1 MIRSILSLL
10 LLAAPA
16 ASLLAAGAAP
26 APISRALRQARQTP
40 GAAAPA
46 RASMA
51 SYIGIVEGRAEVL
64 LDGVEPWLPAAVGQK
79 LSNGTQVRTKGKS
92 SVTIAFTD
100 GSKVRLGPNA
110 NFKLEEA
117 APSKV
122 SIYIG
127 LGKLE
132 AWVSKFAGRTF
143 QTRNPVAV
151 ASVRGTVFAM
161 NVFSP
166 TQVTTDLF
174 SGSLNVTDNFGRTV
188 PMAEGQR
195 VEADAVGGAA
205 PPAALPPSARAP
217 VEPVV
222 TLPQLA
228 AQPAQAEVADKAAAE
243 PAKEETPAEEV
254 TAEETTTP
262 ENNNTSNTNP
272 LQDSS
277 TVSPS
282 SP

>member
-1 MIRSILSLL
+1 MIRFLLSLA
-10 LLAAPA
+10 LLAAPLS
-16 ASLLAAGAAP
+16 SLWAAGAAP
-26 APISRALRQARQTP
+26 APISPAMRRAATTP
-40 GAAAPA
+40 AAAPA
-46 RASMA
+46 RAGMA
-51 SYIGIVEGRAEVL
+51 SYIGIVEGKAEVL
-64 LDGVEPWLPAAVGQK
+64 LDGVEPWIPAAVGQQ

-100 GSKVRLGPNA
+100 GSKVRMGPNA

-117 APSKV
+117 VPSKV
-122 SIYIG
+122 AIYVG

-161 NVFSP
+161 NVISP

-174 SGSLNVTDNFGRTV
+174 SGSLNITDNFGRTV

-205 PPAALPPSARAP
+205 PPAPLPPSVKAP
-217 VEPVV
+217 AEPVV

-228 AQPAQAEVADKAAAE
+228 AQPAAVEKEAAPE
-243 PAKEETPAEEV
+243 SAKEEAPADEV
-254 TAEETTTP
+254 EAEETTTP
-262 ENNNTSNTNP
+262 ENTNTSNP

>member
-1 MIRSILSLL
+1 MIRSLFILA
-10 LLAAPA
+10 LLAAP
-16 ASLLAAGAAP
+16 LTPIWAAGAAP
-26 APISRALRQARQTP
+26 APVSPALRRPASTP
-40 GAAAPA
+40 AAAPA
-46 RASMA
+46 RAGMA
-51 SYIGIVEGRAEVL
+51 SYIGIVQGNAEVL
-64 LDGVEPWLPAAVGQK
+64 LDGVEPWVPAAVGQQ
-79 LSNGTQVRTKGKS
+79 LTNGTQVRTKAKA

-100 GSKVRLGPNA
+100 GSKVRLGPNS
-110 NFKLEEA
+110 NFKLEAA
-117 APSKV
+117 APSKI
-122 SIYIG
+122 SIYVG

-161 NVFSP
+161 NVLSP
-166 TQVTTDLF
+166 TQVMTDLF
-174 SGSLNVTDNFGRTV
+174 SGSLNITDNFGRTV
-188 PMAEGQR
+188 PMIEGQR

-205 PPAALPPSARAP
+205 PPAPLPPSAQAP
-217 VEPVV
+217 AEPVV

-228 AQPAQAEVADKAAAE
+228 AQPAAAETEAAPE
-243 PAKEETPAEEV
+243 PAKEEAPAEEV

-262 ENNNTSNTNP
+262 ENTGSNTSNP